1 MGEKSSKTLVII
13 PVYNEE
19 NRIKTVLEKFGE
31 AKIDEVLVVNDGSAD
46 TTSTVLKDFD
56 VRVINHYEK
65 QGVGSCI
72 RDGIDHARTNDFELV
87 VVMAGN
93 GKDDPGEI
101 PILLKPIIEEDY
113 DYIQGS
119 RYLEGGQAGNLPLAR
134 KLGIKAFTFLWS
146 ILLRRRLTDVTN
158 GFRAYK
164 VSLFDDPKINI
175 WQEWLSTYELE
186 YYIHFWVLKLKYK
199 FGEVPV
205 SKIYPSK
212 RKYSKIRPFLDW
224 WPIIKPLFY
233 LLLRIRK

>member
-1 MGEKSSKTLVII
+1 VGEKKFKTLVIV

-19 NRIKTVLEKFGE
+19 NRIKTVLEKFREVG
-31 AKIDEVLVVNDGSAD
+31 IDRVLVVNDGSTD
-46 TTSTVLKDFD
+46 TTPEVLKNFD
-56 VRVINHYEK
+56 VKTIHHPKK

-72 RDGIDHARTNDFELV
+72 RDGIDYARKNGLGLV

-93 GKDDPGEI
+93 GKDDPREI
-101 PILLKPIIEEDY
+101 PILLKPILEEGY

-119 RYLEGGQAGNLPLAR
+119 RYLEGGVAGNLPFAR
-134 KLGIKAFTFLWS
+134 RIGIRAFTFLWS
-146 ILLRRRLTDVTN
+146 LLLWRKLTDVTN

-164 VSLFDDPKINI
+164 ISLFDAPKINI

-212 RKYSKIRPFLDW
+212 KKYSKIRPFLDW
-224 WPIIKPLFY
+224 WPIIKPLFF

>member
-1 MGEKSSKTLVII
+1 MKEKGIRTLVII

-19 NRIKTVLEKFGE
+19 NRIKTVLERFGGV
-31 AKIDEVLVVNDGSAD
+31 KVHRVLVVNDGSTD
-46 TTSTVLKDFD
+46 TTPEVLKSFD
-56 VRVINHYEK
+56 VESIHHPKKE
-65 QGVGSCI
+65 GVGSCI
-72 RDGIDHARTNDFELV
+72 RDGIDYARKNGFELV

-93 GKDDPGEI
+93 GKDDPKEI
-101 PILLKPIIEEDY
+101 PVLLKPILEEDF

-119 RYLEGGQAGNLPLAR
+119 RYLEGGEAGNLPLAR
-134 KLGIKAFTFLWS
+134 AVGIKAFTFLWS
-146 ILLRRRLTDVTN
+146 LLLRRGLTDVTN
-158 GFRAYK
+158 GFRTYK

-199 FGEVPV
+199 FGEVPI

-212 RKYSKIRPFLDW
+212 KKYSKIRPFLDW
-224 WPIIKPLFY
+224 WPIVKPLFY

>member
-72 RDGIDHARTNDFELV
+72 RDGIDYARKNGFDLV

-93 GKDDPGEI
+93 GKDDPREI
-101 PILLKPIIEEDY
+101 PILLKPIVEENY

-146 ILLRRRLTDVTN
+146 VLLRRRLTDVTN

-212 RKYSKIRPFLDW
+212 KKYSKIRPFLDW
-224 WPIIKPLFY
+224 WPIVKPLFY

>member
-1 MGEKSSKTLVII
+1 LGEKSFKTLVII

-19 NRIKTVLEKFGE
+19 NRIKTVLEKFAE
-31 AKIDEVLVVNDGSAD
+31 VKIDEVLVVNDGSAD

-56 VRVINHYEK
+56 VRVINHHEK

>member
-1 MGEKSSKTLVII
+1 MGEESFKTLVII

-19 NRIKTVLEKFGE
+19 NRIKTVLERIRGVE
-31 AKIDEVLVVNDGSAD
+31 IDKVLVVNDGSTD
-46 TTSTVLKDFD
+46 NTPEVLKGFE
-56 VRVINHYEK
+56 VEIIHHPKR

-72 RDGIDHARTNDFELV
+72 RDGIGYARKNDFQLV
-87 VVMAGN
+87 ALMAGN
-93 GKDDPGEI
+93 GKDDPKEI
-101 PILLKPIIEEDY
+101 PLLLKPILKEDY
-113 DYIQGS
+113 DYVQGS
-119 RYLEGGQAGNLPLAR
+119 RYLEGGEAGNLPLAR
-134 KLGIKAFTFLWS
+134 KAGIKAFTFLWS
-146 ILLRRRLTDVTN
+146 MLLRRRLSDVTN

-175 WQEWLSTYELE
+175 WQKWLSTYELE

-212 RKYSKIRPFLDW
+212 KKYSKIKPFLDW

-233 LLLRIRK
+233 LLLRVRK

>member
-1 MGEKSSKTLVII
+1 LGEKSSKTLVII

-72 RDGIDHARTNDFELV
+72 RDGIDYARKNGFDLV

-93 GKDDPGEI
+93 GKDDPREI
-101 PILLKPIIEEDY
+101 PILLKPIVEENY

-146 ILLRRRLTDVTN
+146 VLLRRRLTDVTN

-212 RKYSKIRPFLDW
+212 KKYSKIRPFLDW
-224 WPIIKPLFY
+224 WPIVKPLFY

>member
-1 MGEKSSKTLVII
+1 LEEKRLKTLLII

-19 NRIKTVLEKFGE
+19 NRIKTVLEKFKE
-31 AKIDEVLVVNDGSAD
+31 VEINRVLVINDGSTD
-46 TTSTVLKDFD
+46 TTPEVLKGFD
-56 VRVINHYEK
+56 VEIINHPEK
-65 QGVGSCI
+65 EGVGSCI
-72 RDGIDHARTNDFELV
+72 RDGIDYARENGFPLV
-87 VVMAGN
+87 AVMAGN

-101 PILLKPIIEEDY
+101 PILLKPILKQDY

-119 RYLEGGQAGNLPLAR
+119 RYLKGGVAGNLPLAR
-134 KLGIKAFTFLWS
+134 KIGIKLFTLTWSVLLWKK
-146 ILLRRRLTDVTN
+146 LTDVTN

-164 VSLFDDPKINI
+164 VSLFDDPRINI
-175 WQEWLSTYELE
+175 WQAWLSTYELE

-212 RKYSKIRPFLDW
+212 KRYSKIRPFLDW
-224 WPIIKPLFY
+224 WPIVKPLFY

>member
-1 MGEKSSKTLVII
+1 MEEKRVKTLVII

-19 NRIKTVLEKFGE
+19 NGIKTVLEKF
-31 AKIDEVLVVNDGSAD
+31 KQVQMDKVLVVNDGSTDA
-46 TTSTVLKDFD
+46 TAEVLKSFN
-56 VRVINHYEK
+56 VENIHHRQK

-72 RDGIDHARTNDFELV
+72 RDGIDYARKNSFPLV
-87 VVMAGN
+87 AVMAGN
-93 GKDDPGEI
+93 GKDDPKQI
-101 PILLKPIIEEDY
+101 PRLLKPIFEEDY

-119 RYLEGGQAGNLPLAR
+119 RYLEGGEAGNLPFAR
-134 KLGIKAFTFLWS
+134 RFAIRAFTFLWS
-146 ILLRRRLTDVTN
+146 VLLRRKLSDVTN

-175 WQEWLSTYELE
+175 WQNWLSTYELE

-212 RKYSKIRPFLDW
+212 KKYSKIRPFLDW
-224 WPIIKPLFY
+224 WPIVKPLFY

>member
-1 MGEKSSKTLVII
+1 MII

-19 NRIKTVLEKFGE
+19 NRIKTVLERFRE
-31 AKIDEVLVVNDGSAD
+31 VEIDRVLVVDDGSTDA
-46 TTSTVLKDFD
+46 TPQVLKGLE
-56 VRVINHYEK
+56 VEALHHAKKE
-65 QGVGSCI
+65 GVGSCI
-72 RDGIDHARTNDFELV
+72 RDGIDRARKDGFELV

-93 GKDDPGEI
+93 GKDDPREI
-101 PILLKPIIEEDY
+101 PLLLKPVVEEKY

-119 RYLEGGQAGNLPLAR
+119 RYLEGGAAGNLPLAR
-134 KLGIKAFTFLWS
+134 AVGIKAFTVLWS
-146 ILLRRRLTDVTN
+146 MLLGRKLTDVTN
-158 GFRAYK
+158 GFRAYR

-175 WQEWLSTYELE
+175 WQTWLSTYELE

-212 RKYSKIRPFLDW
+212 KKYSKIRPFLDW
-224 WPIIKPLFY
+224 WPIVKPLFY

>member
-1 MGEKSSKTLVII
+1 LGEKSFKTLVII

-19 NRIKTVLEKFGE
+19 HRIKTVLERFREVEIGK
-31 AKIDEVLVVNDGSAD
+31 VLVVNDGSTD
-46 TTSTVLKDFD
+46 STPKVLKGFD
-56 VRVINHYEK
+56 VEVIHHPQRE
-65 QGVGSCI
+65 GVGSCI
-72 RDGIDHARTNDFELV
+72 RDGIDYARKNGFQLV
-87 VVMAGN
+87 ALMAGN
-93 GKDDPGEI
+93 GKDDPKEI
-101 PILLKPIIEEDY
+101 PILLKPILKENF

-119 RYLEGGQAGNLPLAR
+119 RYLEGGEAGNLPLAR

-146 ILLRRRLTDVTN
+146 MLLRRRLTDVTN

-186 YYIHFWVLKLKYK
+186 YYIHFWVLKLKHK

-205 SKIYPSK
+205 SKIYPSRK
-212 RKYSKIRPFLDW
+212 KYSKIRPFLDW
-224 WPIIKPLFY
+224 WPIVKPLFY

>member
-1 MGEKSSKTLVII
+1 MGEKSFKTLVII

-31 AKIDEVLVVNDGSAD
+31 VKIDEVLVVNDGSAD

-56 VRVINHYEK
+56 VRVINHHEK

-72 RDGIDHARTNDFELV
+72 RDGIDHARKNDFELV

-93 GKDDPGEI
+93 GKDDPREI
-101 PILLKPIIEEDY
+101 PILLKPIIEENY

-146 ILLRRRLTDVTN
+146 MLLRRRLTDVTN

-212 RKYSKIRPFLDW
+212 KKYSKIRPFLDW

>member
-1 MGEKSSKTLVII
+1 LAERGPRTLVII

-19 NRIKTVLEKFGE
+19 NRIKTVLEKFKGV
-31 AKIDEVLVVNDGSAD
+31 KIDRVLVVDDGSTD
-46 TTSTVLKDFD
+46 TTSEVLKSFD
-56 VRVINHYEK
+56 VEIIRHPQKE
-65 QGVGSCI
+65 GVGSCI
-72 RDGIDHARTNDFELV
+72 RDGIDYARGKGFELV

-101 PILLKPIIEEDY
+101 PVLLKPIVEENY

-119 RYLEGGQAGNLPLAR
+119 RYLEGGEAGNLPLAR
-134 KLGIKAFTFLWS
+134 AVGIKTFTFLWS
-146 ILLRRRLTDVTN
+146 VLLGRGLTDVTN

-164 VSLFDDPKINI
+164 VSLFNDPKINI
-175 WQEWLSTYELE
+175 WQSWLSTYELE
-186 YYIHFWVLKLKYK
+186 YYIHFWILKLKYK

-212 RKYSKIRPFLDW
+212 KKYSKIRPFLDW
-224 WPIIKPLFY
+224 WPIVKPLFY

>member
-1 MGEKSSKTLVII
+1 MGEKGFRTLVII

-19 NRIKTVLEKFGE
+19 NRIKTVLERFKEVG
-31 AKIDEVLVVNDGSAD
+31 IDKVMVITDGSTDSTPEVLKSYPAVVID
-46 TTSTVLKDFD
+46 
-56 VRVINHYEK
+56 HPEK

-72 RDGIDHARTNDFELV
+72 RDGIDYARKNDFELV

-93 GKDDPGEI
+93 GKDDPKEI
-101 PILLKPIIEEDY
+101 PLLLKPILKEDY

-119 RYLEGGQAGNLPLAR
+119 RYLKGGEAGNLPFAR
-134 KLGIKAFTFLWS
+134 AVGIKAFTFLWS
-146 ILLRRRLTDVTN
+146 VLLGRALTDVTN
-158 GFRAYK
+158 DFRAYK

-199 FGEVPV
+199 FGEVPI

-212 RKYSKIRPFLDW
+212 KKYSKIRPFLDW

>member
-1 MGEKSSKTLVII
+1 LAEKGDRTLVII

-19 NRIKTVLEKFGE
+19 NRIKTVLEKFRE
-31 AKIDEVLVVNDGSAD
+31 VEIDRVLVVDDGSTDATPD
-46 TTSTVLKDFD
+46 VLRNFD
-56 VRVINHYEK
+56 VEAVHHPKKE
-65 QGVGSCI
+65 GVGSCI
-72 RDGIDHARTNDFELV
+72 RDGIDHARRNGFELV

-93 GKDDPGEI
+93 GKDDPREI
-101 PILLKPIIEEDY
+101 PLLLKPVVEEDY

-119 RYLEGGQAGNLPLAR
+119 RYLEGGEAGNLPLAR
-134 KLGIKAFTFLWS
+134 AIGIKAFTILWS
-146 ILLRRRLTDVTN
+146 LLLGRKLTDVTN
-158 GFRAYK
+158 GFRAYR

-175 WQEWLSTYELE
+175 WQAWLSTYELE

-212 RKYSKIRPFLDW
+212 KKYSKVRPFLDW
-224 WPIIKPLFY
+224 WPIVKPLFY

>member
-1 MGEKSSKTLVII
+1 MGEKSFKTLVII

-19 NRIKTVLEKFGE
+19 HRIKTVLERFREVEIGK
-31 AKIDEVLVVNDGSAD
+31 VLVVNDGSTD
-46 TTSTVLKDFD
+46 STPKVLKGFD
-56 VRVINHYEK
+56 VEVIHHPQRE
-65 QGVGSCI
+65 GVGSCI
-72 RDGIDHARTNDFELV
+72 RDGIDYARKNGFQLV
-87 VVMAGN
+87 ALMAGN
-93 GKDDPGEI
+93 GKDDPKEI
-101 PILLKPIIEEDY
+101 PILLKPILKENF

-146 ILLRRRLTDVTN
+146 MLLRRRLTDVTN

-164 VSLFDDPKINI
+164 VSLFDDPTINI

-186 YYIHFWVLKLKYK
+186 YYIHFWVLKLKYE

-205 SKIYPSK
+205 SKIYPSRK
-212 RKYSKIRPFLDW
+212 KYSKIRPFLDW
-224 WPIIKPLFY
+224 WPIVKPLFY

>member
-1 MGEKSSKTLVII
+1 LGEKSFKTLVII

-31 AKIDEVLVVNDGSAD
+31 VKIDEVLVVNDGSAD

-56 VRVINHYEK
+56 VRVINHHEK

-72 RDGIDHARTNDFELV
+72 RDGIDHARKNDFELV
-87 VVMAGN
+87 AVMAGN
-93 GKDDPGEI
+93 GKDDPREI
-101 PILLKPIIEEDY
+101 PILLKPIVEEDY

-119 RYLEGGQAGNLPLAR
+119 RYLEGGQAGNLPFAR
-134 KLGIKAFTFLWS
+134 KLGIRAFTFLWS
-146 ILLRRRLTDVTN
+146 MLLRRRLTDVTN

>member
-1 MGEKSSKTLVII
+1 LGEKSSKTLVII

-56 VRVINHYEK
+56 VRVINHHEK

-72 RDGIDHARTNDFELV
+72 RDGIDYARKNGFDLV

-93 GKDDPGEI
+93 GKDDPREI

-212 RKYSKIRPFLDW
+212 KKYSKIRPFLDW
-224 WPIIKPLFY
+224 WPIVKPLFY

>member
-1 MGEKSSKTLVII
+1 MII

-31 AKIDEVLVVNDGSAD
+31 VKIDEVLVVNDGSAD

-56 VRVINHYEK
+56 VRVINHHEK

-72 RDGIDHARTNDFELV
+72 RDGIDHARKNDFELV

-93 GKDDPGEI
+93 GKDDPREI
-101 PILLKPIIEEDY
+101 PILLKPIIEENY

-146 ILLRRRLTDVTN
+146 MLLRRRLTDVTN

-212 RKYSKIRPFLDW
+212 KKYSKIRPFLDW

>member
-56 VRVINHYEK
+56 VRVINHHEK

-72 RDGIDHARTNDFELV
+72 RDGIDYARKNGFDLV

-93 GKDDPGEI
+93 GKDDPREI
-101 PILLKPIIEEDY
+101 PILLKPIIEENY

-119 RYLEGGQAGNLPLAR
+119 RYLEGGQAGNLPIAR

-186 YYIHFWVLKLKYK
+186 YYIHFWVFKLKYK

-205 SKIYPSK
+205 SKIYPSR